1 MKLLYRQNMVCDI
14 VATTI
19 NNNIIMFLIDA
30 RALTCKAWV
39 PRTTSEATRFIEA
52 PLGHLPEP
60 KHQAPQAS
68 AWLNA
73 DESNQNVNS
82 ISIKY

>member
-1 MKLLYRQNMVCDI
+1 MVCDI

-30 RALTCKAWV
+30 RALTCKASV
-39 PRTTSEATRFIEA
+39 PCTTSEATHFTEA
-52 PLGHLPEP
+52 PLGHLPKP

-68 AWLNA
+68 ARLNA
-73 DESNQNVNS
+73 DKSNQNVNS
-82 ISIKY
+82 SSIK